1 MKKIT
6 DKILLAVIKLVTLVF
21 LCLLSFEIFMDYIS
35 QTNPEKAKK
44 IDRVVSWKIDADFK
58 NDPNNIW
65 YETPKK

>member
-21 LCLLSFEIFMDYIS
+21 LCLLSFEIFMDYTS
-35 QTNPEKAKK
+35 RTNPEKAKK